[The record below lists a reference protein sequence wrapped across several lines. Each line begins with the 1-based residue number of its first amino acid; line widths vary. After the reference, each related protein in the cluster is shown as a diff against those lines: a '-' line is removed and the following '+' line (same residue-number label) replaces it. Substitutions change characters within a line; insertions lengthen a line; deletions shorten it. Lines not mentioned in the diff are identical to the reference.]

1 MVGLYIMY
9 KSWKISFRLF
19 IQPVMNSSL
28 CVQVSSHYTFNFV
41 SMTSADVSQSGIYF
55 RKKASDVPIGEP

>member
-1 MVGLYIMY
+1 MY

-28 CVQVSSHYTFNFV
+28 CVGLQVSSHYTFNFV

-55 RKKASDVPIGEP
+55 RKKAFDVPIGEP